1 MGRLQYNTILGG
13 SHTNDNWMNDSDIIS
28 KMYNDDTQK
37 SVDSNSLFTVHHI
50 QSNGKLDIHENI
62 SLTTPLQEYLDLSND
77 SNLVYLYQ
85 PSHLYSSL
93 KLEQNLEEQ
102 GINTELL
109 NECCPNESIIIGETP
124 IISKTGGT
132 KNLTNPEVAEPPTH
146 TFAVGDRVE
155 ALRHVINE
163 DANGIIATTDV
174 YDWYPAIVNK
184 VLEDGYE
191 VKWTDII
198 PATFTTKAAAHVR
211 APHGAPEVRYEAAA
225 SYSGP
230 RHGMVFKRGDRGVG
244 YYEDPLA
251 PPPPHA
257 PPSKNL
263 TNTYKKL
270 FERIDPEYGV
280 SDSLTKLFNEN
291 ADEEKR
297 ADEERDSMVKAD
309 LETKLAS
316 LDEYFEN
323 KKSVAEKYRRIRPP
337 TSDDRI
343 EARKELER
351 FYKNFKNM
359 NIDTQEASDV
369 QKYNVYVNDDY
380 RQGERIG
387 LTLPTGEEVIVKVPP
402 KEKWKELAVPNN
414 GRNYKF
420 IYSHIPAIESEDK
433 PTFIDVWNWRKNER
447 PKIEKRRDNMSELNI
462 GLSSEDYP
470 ERYGH
475 YDGHD
480 EGAWRDAKL
489 AKEKAKEKLKEEI
502 KKKDEEYFKK
512 VAKLEDWKPRFP
524 VGSRIQ
530 FRYITKWYDGTVK
543 KIGAP
548 PAISAS
554 TDPQANYVIDIRTDQ
569 LEEYGMPMWSELPG
583 RLESDLR
590 WPLNKSDDDSDEND
604 DSDDSDD
611 DDSDN
616 NDDDGNQV
624 KAIAEQIFNITR
636 QARDVTISDVDEP
649 KVRRSK
655 RIEYIKSGLKQK
667 EDEERRKY
675 KEDVKKL
682 FREVGDS
689 YMKSLMDENSGPQLG
704 RVRLGEYSDEEEEG
718 VPEMKESEPELRR
731 SDRLKGVKSYIPS
744 YIKSETDDNV
754 ESDSTVEEP
763 ISDSEDE
770 VQESKSKAVREERRK
785 IQERVERRLALSNT
799 AASLR
804 PVVASAFKKD
814 KSSTPVPR
822 RRSRRIAAQEE
833 KKSEAKEDDLG
844 EMFQPRRSRRIAEQS
859 STRDEQKDSL
869 ENTRRIYES
878 SNVGPRLRRSR
889 RNRRRTTG
897 GADDESPTPS
907 ENELTQAA
915 TTLSSIGDVDII
927 KYWSEQ
933 AELARR
939 RGELGPYINAQN
951 EVERA
956 VNRARPRRHTV
967 GDYED
972 MFQHVQDNLGS
983 LVISQQNNRPRAA
996 SMPSS
1001 ATESQA
1007 AHMTSTS
1014 LDDGSMQDSENSN
1027 MEESK
1032 DESKNSNMDESF
1044 GDIDISKPDHPHPFA
1059 GFNTPPLDD
1068 TQTPTSREIEKNR
1081 EAERKEKMD
1090 DDSMK
1095 LVTRAPTFEENQLW
1109 EDLQRPA
1116 MERRTQERLGSIDMD
1131 DFMEDEKEGAPEMKR
1146 DGPAHL
1152 FSPRRRR

>member
-1 MGRLQYNTILGG
+1 
-13 SHTNDNWMNDSDIIS
+13 
-28 KMYNDDTQK
+28 
-37 SVDSNSLFTVHHI
+37 
-50 QSNGKLDIHENI
+50 
-62 SLTTPLQEYLDLSND
+62 
-77 SNLVYLYQ
+77 
-85 PSHLYSSL
+85 
-93 KLEQNLEEQ
+93 
-102 GINTELL
+102 
-109 NECCPNESIIIGETP
+109 
-124 IISKTGGT
+124 
-132 KNLTNPEVAEPPTH
+132 
-146 TFAVGDRVE
+146 
-155 ALRHVINE
+155 
-163 DANGIIATTDV
+163 
-174 YDWYPAIVNK
+174 
-184 VLEDGYE
+184 
-191 VKWTDII
+191 
-198 PATFTTKAAAHVR
+198 
-211 APHGAPEVRYEAAA
+211 
-225 SYSGP
+225 
-230 RHGMVFKRGDRGVG
+230 
-244 YYEDPLA
+244 
-251 PPPPHA
+251 
-257 PPSKNL
+257 
-263 TNTYKKL
+263 
-270 FERIDPEYGV
+270 
-280 SDSLTKLFNEN
+280 
-291 ADEEKR
+291 
-297 ADEERDSMVKAD
+297 
-309 LETKLAS
+309 
-316 LDEYFEN
+316 
-323 KKSVAEKYRRIRPP
+323 
-337 TSDDRI
+337 
-343 EARKELER
+343 
-351 FYKNFKNM
+351 
-359 NIDTQEASDV
+359 
-369 QKYNVYVNDDY
+369 
-380 RQGERIG
+380 
-387 LTLPTGEEVIVKVPP
+387 
-402 KEKWKELAVPNN
+402 
-414 GRNYKF
+414 
-420 IYSHIPAIESEDK
+420 
-433 PTFIDVWNWRKNER
+433 
-447 PKIEKRRDNMSELNI
+447 MSELNI

-512 VAKLEDWKPRFP
+512 VTKLEDWKPRFP

-554 TDPQANYVIDIRTDQ
+554 TDPHANYVIDIRTDQ

-604 DSDDSDD
+604 EWEEDVSQRGFAVGDSVEVLYSEGKWYSAIIDSVESDGSYHVEWTDPRVYDAALVKELGDENTAVFNYVDASEVRPATQKDENDDSDENDSDENNDSDDDDD

-616 NDDDGNQV
+616 NDDDDGNEV
-624 KAIAEQIFNITR
+624 KAVAEQIFNLTR
-636 QARDVTISDVDEP
+636 QARGVTISDVDEP
-649 KVRRSK
+649 KVRKSK

-675 KEDVKKL
+675 NEDVKKF

-689 YMKSLMDENSGPQLG
+689 YMKSLMDEN
-704 RVRLGEYSDEEEEG
+704 SDEEEEG

-763 ISDSEDE
+763 ISDSEDK

-785 IQERVERRLALSNT
+785 IQERVERRLALSET

-804 PVVASAFKKD
+804 PVVASALKKD
-814 KSSTPVPR
+814 KSSTPV
-822 RRSRRIAAQEE
+822 
-833 KKSEAKEDDLG
+833 
-844 EMFQPRRSRRIAEQS
+844 PRRSRRIAEQS

-933 AELARR
+933 AELAKR
-939 RGELGPYINAQN
+939 RGELGPYIHAQN

-983 LVISQQNNRPRAA
+983 LVISQQNNRARAA
-996 SMPSS
+996 SMPYS

-1007 AHMTSTS
+1007 AHMTSIS
-1014 LDDGSMQDSENSN
+1014 LDDGSMQESENSN

-1032 DESKNSNMDESF
+1032 DESKNSYMDESKISSEEDSF
-1044 GDIDISKPDHPHPFA
+1044 GNIDISRPDHPHPFA
-1059 GFNTPPLDD
+1059 GFNTPPFDD
-1068 TQTPTSREIEKNR
+1068 EHTPTSREIKENR
-1081 EAERKEKMD
+1081 ESEHDRRLETTAA
-1090 DDSMK
+1090 

-1116 MERRTQERLGSIDMD
+1116 MQRRTQERLGSIDMG
-1131 DFMEDEKEGAPEMKR
+1131 DFMEDEEEGAPEMKR

>member
-1 MGRLQYNTILGG
+1 
-13 SHTNDNWMNDSDIIS
+13 
-28 KMYNDDTQK
+28 
-37 SVDSNSLFTVHHI
+37 
-50 QSNGKLDIHENI
+50 
-62 SLTTPLQEYLDLSND
+62 
-77 SNLVYLYQ
+77 
-85 PSHLYSSL
+85 
-93 KLEQNLEEQ
+93 
-102 GINTELL
+102 
-109 NECCPNESIIIGETP
+109 
-124 IISKTGGT
+124 
-132 KNLTNPEVAEPPTH
+132 
-146 TFAVGDRVE
+146 
-155 ALRHVINE
+155 
-163 DANGIIATTDV
+163 
-174 YDWYPAIVNK
+174 
-184 VLEDGYE
+184 
-191 VKWTDII
+191 
-198 PATFTTKAAAHVR
+198 
-211 APHGAPEVRYEAAA
+211 
-225 SYSGP
+225 
-230 RHGMVFKRGDRGVG
+230 
-244 YYEDPLA
+244 
-251 PPPPHA
+251 
-257 PPSKNL
+257 
-263 TNTYKKL
+263 
-270 FERIDPEYGV
+270 
-280 SDSLTKLFNEN
+280 
-291 ADEEKR
+291 
-297 ADEERDSMVKAD
+297 
-309 LETKLAS
+309 
-316 LDEYFEN
+316 
-323 KKSVAEKYRRIRPP
+323 
-337 TSDDRI
+337 
-343 EARKELER
+343 
-351 FYKNFKNM
+351 
-359 NIDTQEASDV
+359 
-369 QKYNVYVNDDY
+369 
-380 RQGERIG
+380 
-387 LTLPTGEEVIVKVPP
+387 
-402 KEKWKELAVPNN
+402 
-414 GRNYKF
+414 
-420 IYSHIPAIESEDK
+420 
-433 PTFIDVWNWRKNER
+433 
-447 PKIEKRRDNMSELNI
+447 
-462 GLSSEDYP
+462 
-470 ERYGH
+470 
-475 YDGHD
+475 
-480 EGAWRDAKL
+480 
-489 AKEKAKEKLKEEI
+489 
-502 KKKDEEYFKK
+502 
-512 VAKLEDWKPRFP
+512 
-524 VGSRIQ
+524 
-530 FRYITKWYDGTVK
+530 
-543 KIGAP
+543 
-548 PAISAS
+548 
-554 TDPQANYVIDIRTDQ
+554 

-611 DDSDN
+611 SDN
-616 NDDDGNQV
+616 DDANQV
-624 KAIAEQIFNITR
+624 KAIAEQILNLTR
-636 QARDVTISDVDEP
+636 KARGVTIRDVDEP
-649 KVRRSK
+649 KVRKSK

-667 EDEERRKY
+667 EDEERRKH

-704 RVRLGEYSDEEEEG
+704 RVRLGESVAAEAPPDAALRNSDEEEEG

-744 YIKSETDDNV
+744 YIKSEIDDNV

-956 VNRARPRRHTV
+956 VERARPRRHTV

-983 LVISQQNNRPRAA
+983 LVISQRNNRPRAA

-1001 ATESQA
+1001 ASESQVA
-1007 AHMTSTS
+1007 NMNSIS

-1032 DESKNSNMDESF
+1032 DESKNSYMDESKNSSEQDSF
-1044 GDIDISKPDHPHPFA
+1044 GNIDISRPDHPHPFA

-1068 TQTPTSREIEKNR
+1068 EHTPTSREIEKNR
-1081 EAERKEKMD
+1081 EAERKQKME

-1116 MERRTQERLGSIDMD
+1116 MQRRTQERLGSIDMD

>member
-1 MGRLQYNTILGG
+1 MR
-13 SHTNDNWMNDSDIIS
+13 
-28 KMYNDDTQK
+28 
-37 SVDSNSLFTVHHI
+37 I
-50 QSNGKLDIHENI
+50 Q
-62 SLTTPLQEYLDLSND
+62 
-77 SNLVYLYQ
+77 
-85 PSHLYSSL
+85 
-93 KLEQNLEEQ
+93 
-102 GINTELL
+102 
-109 NECCPNESIIIGETP
+109 
-124 IISKTGGT
+124 
-132 KNLTNPEVAEPPTH
+132 
-146 TFAVGDRVE
+146 
-155 ALRHVINE
+155 
-163 DANGIIATTDV
+163 
-174 YDWYPAIVNK
+174 
-184 VLEDGYE
+184 
-191 VKWTDII
+191 
-198 PATFTTKAAAHVR
+198 
-211 APHGAPEVRYEAAA
+211 
-225 SYSGP
+225 
-230 RHGMVFKRGDRGVG
+230 M
-244 YYEDPLA
+244 
-251 PPPPHA
+251 
-257 PPSKNL
+257 
-263 TNTYKKL
+263 
-270 FERIDPEYGV
+270 
-280 SDSLTKLFNEN
+280 
-291 ADEEKR
+291 
-297 ADEERDSMVKAD
+297 
-309 LETKLAS
+309 
-316 LDEYFEN
+316 
-323 KKSVAEKYRRIRPP
+323 
-337 TSDDRI
+337 
-343 EARKELER
+343 
-351 FYKNFKNM
+351 
-359 NIDTQEASDV
+359 
-369 QKYNVYVNDDY
+369 
-380 RQGERIG
+380 
-387 LTLPTGEEVIVKVPP
+387 
-402 KEKWKELAVPNN
+402 
-414 GRNYKF
+414 
-420 IYSHIPAIESEDK
+420 
-433 PTFIDVWNWRKNER
+433 
-447 PKIEKRRDNMSELNI
+447 
-462 GLSSEDYP
+462 
-470 ERYGH
+470 
-475 YDGHD
+475 
-480 EGAWRDAKL
+480 
-489 AKEKAKEKLKEEI
+489 
-502 KKKDEEYFKK
+502 KKKGKE
-512 VAKLEDWKPRFP
+512 P
-524 VGSRIQ
+524 
-530 FRYITKWYDGTVK
+530 
-543 KIGAP
+543 
-548 PAISAS
+548 
-554 TDPQANYVIDIRTDQ
+554 
-569 LEEYGMPMWSELPG
+569 EL
-583 RLESDLR
+583 
-590 WPLNKSDDDSDEND
+590 
-604 DSDDSDD
+604 
-611 DDSDN
+611 
-616 NDDDGNQV
+616 
-624 KAIAEQIFNITR
+624 
-636 QARDVTISDVDEP
+636 
-649 KVRRSK
+649 RRSDRLK
-655 RIEYIKSGLKQK
+655 GVKSYIPSYIKSETDDNSEMKESEPELRRSDRLKG
-667 EDEERRKY
+667 
-675 KEDVKKL
+675 VK
-682 FREVGDS
+682 S
-689 YMKSLMDENSGPQLG
+689 YIPSYIKSETDDN
-704 RVRLGEYSDEEEEG
+704 SDEEEEG

-822 RRSRRIAAQEE
+822 RSSRIIAAQEE

-844 EMFQPRRSRRIAEQS
+844 EMFQPRRSRRIAEQM

-1007 AHMTSTS
+1007 AHINSTS
-1014 LDDGSMQDSENSN
+1014 LDDGSTQDSENSN

-1032 DESKNSNMDESF
+1032 DESKNSYMDESKISSEEDSF
-1044 GDIDISKPDHPHPFA
+1044 GNIDISKPDHPHPFA

-1116 MERRTQERLGSIDMD
+1116 MERRIQERLGSIDMD

>member
-1 MGRLQYNTILGG
+1 
-13 SHTNDNWMNDSDIIS
+13 
-28 KMYNDDTQK
+28 
-37 SVDSNSLFTVHHI
+37 
-50 QSNGKLDIHENI
+50 
-62 SLTTPLQEYLDLSND
+62 
-77 SNLVYLYQ
+77 
-85 PSHLYSSL
+85 
-93 KLEQNLEEQ
+93 
-102 GINTELL
+102 
-109 NECCPNESIIIGETP
+109 
-124 IISKTGGT
+124 
-132 KNLTNPEVAEPPTH
+132 
-146 TFAVGDRVE
+146 
-155 ALRHVINE
+155 
-163 DANGIIATTDV
+163 
-174 YDWYPAIVNK
+174 
-184 VLEDGYE
+184 
-191 VKWTDII
+191 
-198 PATFTTKAAAHVR
+198 
-211 APHGAPEVRYEAAA
+211 
-225 SYSGP
+225 
-230 RHGMVFKRGDRGVG
+230 
-244 YYEDPLA
+244 
-251 PPPPHA
+251 
-257 PPSKNL
+257 
-263 TNTYKKL
+263 
-270 FERIDPEYGV
+270 
-280 SDSLTKLFNEN
+280 
-291 ADEEKR
+291 
-297 ADEERDSMVKAD
+297 
-309 LETKLAS
+309 
-316 LDEYFEN
+316 
-323 KKSVAEKYRRIRPP
+323 
-337 TSDDRI
+337 
-343 EARKELER
+343 
-351 FYKNFKNM
+351 M

-489 AKEKAKEKLKEEI
+489 AKEKAKEKIKEEI

-512 VAKLEDWKPRFP
+512 VTKLEDWKPRFP

-548 PAISAS
+548 IPENA
-554 TDPQANYVIDIRTDQ
+554 DMEANYVIDILTDQ
-569 LEEYGMPMWSELPG
+569 LEEYGMPKWSELRG
-583 RLESDLR
+583 RMESDLR

-624 KAIAEQIFNITR
+624 KAIAEQIFNITS
-636 QARDVTISDVDEP
+636 QARDVAISDVDEP

-667 EDEERRKY
+667 EDEERRKH

-689 YMKSLMDENSGPQLG
+689 YMKSFMDEN
-704 RVRLGEYSDEEEEG
+704 SDEEEEG
-718 VPEMKESEPELRR
+718 VPEMKESEPELRRSDRLKGVKSYIPSYIKSETDDNSDEEEEEIPEMKESEPELRR

-822 RRSRRIAAQEE
+822 RSSRIIAAQEE

-844 EMFQPRRSRRIAEQS
+844 EMFQPRRSRRIAEQM

-1007 AHMTSTS
+1007 AHINSTS
-1014 LDDGSMQDSENSN
+1014 LDDGS
-1027 MEESK
+1027 
-1032 DESKNSNMDESF
+1032 
-1044 GDIDISKPDHPHPFA
+1044 
-1059 GFNTPPLDD
+1059 T
-1068 TQTPTSREIEKNR
+1068 
-1081 EAERKEKMD
+1081 
-1090 DDSMK
+1090 
-1095 LVTRAPTFEENQLW
+1095 
-1109 EDLQRPA
+1109 
-1116 MERRTQERLGSIDMD
+1116 
-1131 DFMEDEKEGAPEMKR
+1131 
-1146 DGPAHL
+1146 
-1152 FSPRRRR
+1152 

>member
-132 KNLTNPEVAEPPTH
+132 KNLTN
-146 TFAVGDRVE
+146 
-155 ALRHVINE
+155 
-163 DANGIIATTDV
+163 
-174 YDWYPAIVNK
+174 
-184 VLEDGYE
+184 
-191 VKWTDII
+191 
-198 PATFTTKAAAHVR
+198 
-211 APHGAPEVRYEAAA
+211 
-225 SYSGP
+225 
-230 RHGMVFKRGDRGVG
+230 
-244 YYEDPLA
+244 
-251 PPPPHA
+251 
-257 PPSKNL
+257 
-263 TNTYKKL
+263 TYKKL
-270 FERIDPEYGV
+270 YERIDPEYGV
-280 SDSLTKLFNEN
+280 SESLTNLFNEN

-309 LETKLAS
+309 LETKQTDLETKLAS

-323 KKSVAEKYRRIRPP
+323 KKSAAEKYRRIRPP

-351 FYKNFKNM
+351 FYKDFKNM

-380 RQGERIG
+380 RQGERIA

-402 KEKWKELAVPNN
+402 KEKWKQLAVPNK

-420 IYSHIPAIESEDK
+420 IYSHIPTIESEDK
-433 PTFIDVWNWRKNER
+433 PTFIDVLNWRKNER

-462 GLSSEDYP
+462 GLSSDDFP

-502 KKKDEEYFKK
+502 KKEDEEYFKN
-512 VAKLEDWKPRFP
+512 VTKLDDWKPRFP

-530 FRYITKWYDGTVK
+530 FKYLTKWYDGTVK

-548 PAISAS
+548 IPQVA
-554 TDPQANYVIDIRTDQ
+554 DMQANYVIDIRTHQ

-604 DSDDSDD
+604 DSDDD

-616 NDDDGNQV
+616 DDDDANQV
-624 KAIAEQIFNITR
+624 KAIAETIFNLTR
-636 QARDVTISDVDEP
+636 KARGVTNRDVDEP
-649 KVRRSK
+649 KVRKSK

-667 EDEERRKY
+667 EDEERRKH

-704 RVRLGEYSDEEEEG
+704 RVRLGESVAAEAPPDAAMRNSDEEEEG

-744 YIKSETDDNV
+744 YIKSEIDDNE

-770 VQESKSKAVREERRK
+770 VQESKSKAIREERRK
-785 IQERVERRLALSNT
+785 IQERVDRRLALSNT

-956 VNRARPRRHTV
+956 VERARPRRHTV

-983 LVISQQNNRPRAA
+983 LVISQRNNRPRAA

-1001 ATESQA
+1001 TSESQVA
-1007 AHMTSTS
+1007 NMTSIS

-1032 DESKNSNMDESF
+1032 DESKNSYMDESKNSSEEDSF
-1044 GDIDISKPDHPHPFA
+1044 GNIDTSRPDHPHPFA

-1068 TQTPTSREIEKNR
+1068 EHTPTSREIEKNR
-1081 EAERKEKMD
+1081 EAERKQKMD

-1116 MERRTQERLGSIDMD
+1116 MQRRTQERLGSIDMD

>member
-13 SHTNDNWMNDSDIIS
+13 SHTNDNWMNDTDIIS
-28 KMYNDDTQK
+28 KMYNNDTPN

-132 KNLTNPEVAEPPTH
+132 KNLTNPEVAKPLTH
-146 TFAVGDRVE
+146 TFAVGDSVE
-155 ALRHVINE
+155 ALRPVINE
-163 DANGIIATTDV
+163 DADGIIAATDV
-174 YDWYPAIVNK
+174 YDWYPAIVSE
-184 VLEDGYE
+184 VLEDGYK

-198 PATFTTKAAAHVR
+198 PALFTPMSAAHVR
-211 APHGAPEVRYEAAA
+211 APHGAPEVRYDAAA

-244 YYEDPLA
+244 YYEDPL
-251 PPPPHA
+251 A

-323 KKSVAEKYRRIRPP
+323 KKSAAEKYRRIRPP

-369 QKYNVYVNDDY
+369 QKYAVYIPEGKKP
-380 RQGERIG
+380 GEPLEI
-387 LTLPTGEEVIVKVPP
+387 TIPTVEKEREEEGEEKGKEEGEKLIIKIPP
-402 KEKWKELAVPNN
+402 KEKWKELAFPNK
-414 GRNYKF
+414 GRKYKF
-420 IYSHIPAIESEDK
+420 TYSHIPDIEFPEKATLKDKED
-433 PTFIDVWNWRKNER
+433 WRENER
-447 PKIEKRRDNMSELNI
+447 PKIEKRRDNMSEYNI

-489 AKEKAKEKLKEEI
+489 AKEKAKEKRKGEI

-512 VAKLEDWKPRFP
+512 LTKLGDKKPTKLGDWKPRFP

-530 FRYITKWYDGTVK
+530 FRYLTKWYDGTVK
-543 KIGAP
+543 KIGEPIPEIA
-548 PAISAS
+548 
-554 TDPQANYVIDIRTDQ
+554 DMQANYVIDIRTHQ

-604 DSDDSDD
+604 ENDENDDSDV
-611 DDSDN
+611 
-616 NDDDGNQV
+616 V
-624 KAIAEQIFNITR
+624 KKLAEQIVNLQTR
-636 QARDVTISDVDEP
+636 YAQGKAQNEP
-649 KVRRSK
+649 KIRKSK

-675 KEDVKKL
+675 NEDVKKI

-689 YMKSLMDENSGPQLG
+689 YMQSLMDENSGQFSG
-704 RVRLGEYSDEEEEG
+704 RVLPAAAPAPHRAAFRPSEG

-744 YIKSETDDNV
+744 YIKSEIDDNV

-822 RRSRRIAAQEE
+822 RRSRIIAAQEE

-844 EMFQPRRSRRIAEQS
+844 EMFQPRRSRRIAEQI

-927 KYWSEQ
+927 RYWSEQ

-1068 TQTPTSREIEKNR
+1068 THTPTSREIEKIVKPNV
-1081 EAERKEKMD
+1081 KK
-1090 DDSMK
+1090 K
-1095 LVTRAPTFEENQLW
+1095 
-1109 EDLQRPA
+1109 
-1116 MERRTQERLGSIDMD
+1116 
-1131 DFMEDEKEGAPEMKR
+1131 
-1146 DGPAHL
+1146 
-1152 FSPRRRR
+1152 

>member
-132 KNLTNPEVAEPPTH
+132 KNLTN
-146 TFAVGDRVE
+146 
-155 ALRHVINE
+155 
-163 DANGIIATTDV
+163 
-174 YDWYPAIVNK
+174 
-184 VLEDGYE
+184 
-191 VKWTDII
+191 
-198 PATFTTKAAAHVR
+198 
-211 APHGAPEVRYEAAA
+211 
-225 SYSGP
+225 
-230 RHGMVFKRGDRGVG
+230 
-244 YYEDPLA
+244 
-251 PPPPHA
+251 
-257 PPSKNL
+257 
-263 TNTYKKL
+263 TYKKL
-270 FERIDPEYGV
+270 YERIDPEYGV
-280 SDSLTKLFNEN
+280 SESLTNLFNEN

-309 LETKLAS
+309 LETKQTDLETKLAS

-323 KKSVAEKYRRIRPP
+323 KKSAAEKYRRIRPP

-351 FYKNFKNM
+351 FYKDFKNM

-380 RQGERIG
+380 RQGERIA

-402 KEKWKELAVPNN
+402 KEKWKQLAVPNK

-420 IYSHIPAIESEDK
+420 IYSHIPTIESEDK
-433 PTFIDVWNWRKNER
+433 PTFIDVLNWRKNER

-462 GLSSEDYP
+462 GLSSDDFP

-502 KKKDEEYFKK
+502 KKEDEEYFKN
-512 VAKLEDWKPRFP
+512 VTKLDDWKPRFP

-530 FRYITKWYDGTVK
+530 FKYLTKWYDGTVK

-548 PAISAS
+548 IPQVA
-554 TDPQANYVIDIRTDQ
+554 DMQANYVIDIRTHQ

-604 DSDDSDD
+604 DSDDD

-616 NDDDGNQV
+616 DDDDANQV
-624 KAIAEQIFNITR
+624 KAIAETIFNLTR
-636 QARDVTISDVDEP
+636 KARGVTNRDVDEP
-649 KVRRSK
+649 KVRKSK

-667 EDEERRKY
+667 EDEERRKH

-704 RVRLGEYSDEEEEG
+704 RVRLGESVAAEAPPDAAMRNSDEEEEG

-744 YIKSETDDNV
+744 YIKSEIDDNE

-770 VQESKSKAVREERRK
+770 VQESKSKAIREERRK
-785 IQERVERRLALSNT
+785 IQERVDRRLALSNT

-844 EMFQPRRSRRIAEQS
+844 EMFQPRRRSLRIAEQS

-956 VNRARPRRHTV
+956 VERARPRRHTV

-983 LVISQQNNRPRAA
+983 LVISQRNNRPRAA

-1001 ATESQA
+1001 TSESQVA
-1007 AHMTSTS
+1007 NMTSIS

-1032 DESKNSNMDESF
+1032 DESKNSYMDESKNSSEEDSF
-1044 GDIDISKPDHPHPFA
+1044 GNIDTSRPDHPHPFA

-1068 TQTPTSREIEKNR
+1068 EHTPTSREIEKNR
-1081 EAERKEKMD
+1081 EAERKQKMD

-1116 MERRTQERLGSIDMD
+1116 MQRRTQERLGSIDMD

>member
-155 ALRHVINE
+155 ALRQVINE
-163 DANGIIATTDV
+163 DADGIIATTDV

-198 PATFTTKAAAHVR
+198 PAVFTPMAAAHVR

-323 KKSVAEKYRRIRPP
+323 KKSAAEKYRRIRPP

-489 AKEKAKEKLKEEI
+489 AKEKAKEKIKEEI

-512 VAKLEDWKPRFP
+512 VTKLEDWKPRFP

-548 PAISAS
+548 IPENA
-554 TDPQANYVIDIRTDQ
+554 DMEANYVIDILTDQ
-569 LEEYGMPMWSELPG
+569 LEEYGMPKWSELRG
-583 RLESDLR
+583 RMESDLR

-624 KAIAEQIFNITR
+624 KAIAEQIFNITS
-636 QARDVTISDVDEP
+636 QARDVAISDVDEP

-667 EDEERRKY
+667 EDEERRKH

-689 YMKSLMDENSGPQLG
+689 YMKSFMDEN
-704 RVRLGEYSDEEEEG
+704 SDEEEEG

-822 RRSRRIAAQEE
+822 RSSRIIAAQEE

-844 EMFQPRRSRRIAEQS
+844 EMFQPRRSRRIAEQM

-1007 AHMTSTS
+1007 AHINSTS

-1032 DESKNSNMDESF
+1032 DESKNSYMDESKISSEEDSF
-1044 GDIDISKPDHPHPFA
+1044 GNIDISKPDHPHPFA

>member
-28 KMYNDDTQK
+28 KMYNDHTQK

-132 KNLTNPEVAEPPTH
+132 KNLTHPEVAEAPTH
-146 TFAVGDRVE
+146 AFAVGDRVE
-155 ALRHVINE
+155 ARRPIIDP
-163 DANGIIATTDV
+163 DADGIIAATDL
-174 YDWYPAIVNK
+174 YGWYPAIVNK

-191 VKWTDII
+191 VEWTDII
-198 PATFTTKAAAHVR
+198 PAAFTPMAAADVR
-211 APHGAPEVRYEAAA
+211 APTP
-225 SYSGP
+225 
-230 RHGMVFKRGDRGVG
+230 
-244 YYEDPLA
+244 
-251 PPPPHA
+251 

-270 FERIDPEYGV
+270 YERIDPEYGV
-280 SDSLTKLFNEN
+280 SESLTNLFNEN

-316 LDEYFEN
+316 LDKYFEN
-323 KKSVAEKYRRIRPP
+323 KKSAAEKYRRIRPP

-351 FYKNFKNM
+351 FYKDFKNM

-369 QKYNVYVNDDY
+369 QKYDVLVNDDY
-380 RQGERIG
+380 RQGERIA

-402 KEKWKELAVPNN
+402 KEKWKELAVPNKGN
-414 GRNYKF
+414 KYKF

-475 YDGHD
+475 YDGDD

-489 AKEKAKEKLKEEI
+489 AKEKAKEKVKEEI
-502 KKKDEEYFKK
+502 KKKDEEYFKN
-512 VAKLEDWKPRFP
+512 VTKLDDWKPRFP

-530 FRYITKWYDGTVK
+530 FRYLTKWYDGTVK

-548 PAISAS
+548 IPEIA
-554 TDPQANYVIDIRTDQ
+554 DMQANYVIDIRTDQ

-604 DSDDSDD
+604 DSDDDDDD

-616 NDDDGNQV
+616 DDDDANQV
-624 KAIAEQIFNITR
+624 KAIAETIFNLTR
-636 QARDVTISDVDEP
+636 KARGVTIGDVDEP
-649 KVRRSK
+649 KVRKSK

-704 RVRLGEYSDEEEEG
+704 RVHLGESVAAEAPPDADRRNSDEEEEG

-744 YIKSETDDNV
+744 YIKSEIDDNV

-785 IQERVERRLALSNT
+785 IQERVERRVALSNT

-814 KSSTPVPR
+814 KSSTTVPI
-822 RRSRRIAAQEE
+822 RRSRRIAEQEE

-844 EMFQPRRSRRIAEQS
+844 EMFQPRRRSLRIAEQS

-956 VNRARPRRHTV
+956 VERARPRRHTV

-983 LVISQQNNRPRAA
+983 LVISQRNNRPRAA

-1001 ATESQA
+1001 ASESQV
-1007 AHMTSTS
+1007 AHMTSIS

-1032 DESKNSNMDESF
+1032 DESKNSYMDESKNSSEQDSF
-1044 GDIDISKPDHPHPFA
+1044 GNIDISRPDHPHPFV

-1068 TQTPTSREIEKNR
+1068 EHTPTSREIEKNH
-1081 EAERKEKMD
+1081 EAERKQKMD

-1109 EDLQRPA
+1109 KDLQRPA
-1116 MERRTQERLGSIDMD
+1116 MQRRTQERLGSIDMD
-1131 DFMEDEKEGAPEMKR
+1131 DFMEDETEGAPEMKR

>member
-28 KMYNDDTQK
+28 KMYNNDTPN

-132 KNLTNPEVAEPPTH
+132 NSLTFRVPAREAARMRAAPTH
-146 TFAVGDRVE
+146 AFAVGDSVE
-155 ALRHVINE
+155 ALRPVIPD
-163 DANGIIATTDV
+163 DADGIIGATDS

-198 PATFTTKAAAHVR
+198 PATFTPMAAAHVR
-211 APHGAPEVRYEAAA
+211 APTP
-225 SYSGP
+225 
-230 RHGMVFKRGDRGVG
+230 
-244 YYEDPLA
+244 
-251 PPPPHA
+251 

-270 FERIDPEYGV
+270 YERIDPEYGV
-280 SDSLTKLFNEN
+280 SESLTNLFNEN

-309 LETKLAS
+309 LETKQTDLETKLAS

-323 KKSVAEKYRRIRPP
+323 KKSAAEKYRRIRPP

-351 FYKNFKNM
+351 FYKDFKNM

-369 QKYNVYVNDDY
+369 KQYNVYVNDDY
-380 RQGERIG
+380 RQGERIA
-387 LTLPTGEEVIVKVPP
+387 LTLATGEEVIVKVPP
-402 KEKWKELAVPNN
+402 KEKWKKLAVPNK

-420 IYSHIPAIESEDK
+420 IYSHIPTIESEDK

-462 GLSSEDYP
+462 GLSSDDFP

-489 AKEKAKEKLKEEI
+489 AKEKAKEKVKEEI
-502 KKKDEEYFKK
+502 KKKDEEYFKQVTK
-512 VAKLEDWKPRFP
+512 AEDWKPRFP
-524 VGSRIQ
+524 VGSKIQ
-530 FRYITKWYDGTVK
+530 FRYLTKWYDGTVK

-548 PAISAS
+548 IPMIG
-554 TDPQANYVIDIRTDQ
+554 DMQANYVIDIRTHL

-590 WPLNKSDDDSDEND
+590 WRSWDDDSDEND
-604 DSDDSDD
+604 ENNDSDDDDSDD
-611 DDSDN
+611 DDSDE
-616 NDDDGNQV
+616 NDENDVV
-624 KAIAEQIFNITR
+624 KNLAEQIVKLQTR
-636 QARDVTISDVDEP
+636 YAQGKAQDEP
-649 KVRRSK
+649 KIRKSK

-682 FREVGDS
+682 FRDVGE
-689 YMKSLMDENSGPQLG
+689 SLMDKN
-704 RVRLGEYSDEEEEG
+704 SDEEEEG

-731 SDRLKGVKSYIPS
+731 SDRLKGVKSYIPSYIKSEMKESEPELRKSDRLKGIKSYIPS

-822 RRSRRIAAQEE
+822 RKSRRIAAQEE

-844 EMFQPRRSRRIAEQS
+844 EMFQPRRRSLRIAEQS

-915 TTLSSIGDVDII
+915 TTLSSIGDIDII
-927 KYWSEQ
+927 RYWSEQ

-972 MFQHVQDNLGS
+972 MFQHVHDNLGS
-983 LVISQQNNRPRAA
+983 LVISQRNNRARAA

-1001 ATESQA
+1001 ASESQVA
-1007 AHMTSTS
+1007 NMSSIS
-1014 LDDGSMQDSENSN
+1014 LDDGSLQDSENSN

-1032 DESKNSNMDESF
+1032 DESKNSHMDESKISSEEDSF
-1044 GDIDISKPDHPHPFA
+1044 GNIDISRPDHPHPFA

-1068 TQTPTSREIEKNR
+1068 EPTPTSREIETNR
-1081 EAERKEKMD
+1081 ESEHDRRLETTAP
-1090 DDSMK
+1090 

-1116 MERRTQERLGSIDMD
+1116 MQRRTQERLGSIDMD

>member
-1 MGRLQYNTILGG
+1 M
-13 SHTNDNWMNDSDIIS
+13 
-28 KMYNDDTQK
+28 K
-37 SVDSNSLFTVHHI
+37 
-50 QSNGKLDIHENI
+50 
-62 SLTTPLQEYLDLSND
+62 
-77 SNLVYLYQ
+77 
-85 PSHLYSSL
+85 
-93 KLEQNLEEQ
+93 
-102 GINTELL
+102 
-109 NECCPNESIIIGETP
+109 
-124 IISKTGGT
+124 
-132 KNLTNPEVAEPPTH
+132 
-146 TFAVGDRVE
+146 
-155 ALRHVINE
+155 
-163 DANGIIATTDV
+163 
-174 YDWYPAIVNK
+174 
-184 VLEDGYE
+184 
-191 VKWTDII
+191 
-198 PATFTTKAAAHVR
+198 
-211 APHGAPEVRYEAAA
+211 
-225 SYSGP
+225 
-230 RHGMVFKRGDRGVG
+230 
-244 YYEDPLA
+244 
-251 PPPPHA
+251 
-257 PPSKNL
+257 
-263 TNTYKKL
+263 
-270 FERIDPEYGV
+270 
-280 SDSLTKLFNEN
+280 
-291 ADEEKR
+291 
-297 ADEERDSMVKAD
+297 
-309 LETKLAS
+309 
-316 LDEYFEN
+316 
-323 KKSVAEKYRRIRPP
+323 
-337 TSDDRI
+337 
-343 EARKELER
+343 
-351 FYKNFKNM
+351 
-359 NIDTQEASDV
+359 
-369 QKYNVYVNDDY
+369 
-380 RQGERIG
+380 
-387 LTLPTGEEVIVKVPP
+387 
-402 KEKWKELAVPNN
+402 
-414 GRNYKF
+414 
-420 IYSHIPAIESEDK
+420 ESE
-433 PTFIDVWNWRKNER
+433 P
-447 PKIEKRRDNMSELNI
+447 EL
-462 GLSSEDYP
+462 
-470 ERYGH
+470 
-475 YDGHD
+475 
-480 EGAWRDAKL
+480 
-489 AKEKAKEKLKEEI
+489 
-502 KKKDEEYFKK
+502 
-512 VAKLEDWKPRFP
+512 
-524 VGSRIQ
+524 
-530 FRYITKWYDGTVK
+530 
-543 KIGAP
+543 
-548 PAISAS
+548 
-554 TDPQANYVIDIRTDQ
+554 
-569 LEEYGMPMWSELPG
+569 
-583 RLESDLR
+583 
-590 WPLNKSDDDSDEND
+590 
-604 DSDDSDD
+604 
-611 DDSDN
+611 
-616 NDDDGNQV
+616 
-624 KAIAEQIFNITR
+624 
-636 QARDVTISDVDEP
+636 
-649 KVRRSK
+649 RRSDRLK
-655 RIEYIKSGLKQK
+655 GVKSYIPSYIKS
-667 EDEERRKY
+667 ETD
-675 KEDVKKL
+675 D
-682 FREVGDS
+682 
-689 YMKSLMDENSGPQLG
+689 N
-704 RVRLGEYSDEEEEG
+704 SDEEEEG

-822 RRSRRIAAQEE
+822 RSRRIAAQEE

-844 EMFQPRRSRRIAEQS
+844 EMFQPRRSRRIAEQM

-1007 AHMTSTS
+1007 AHITSTS

-1032 DESKNSNMDESF
+1032 DESKNSYMDESKISSEEDSF
-1044 GDIDISKPDHPHPFA
+1044 GNIDISKPDHPHPFA

-1116 MERRTQERLGSIDMD
+1116 MQRRTQERLGSIDMD